1 MVPLTISAQ
10 NGIINQYDY
19 FDKQIASLNLSN
31 YYILRNGDFA
41 YNKSYSNGYPYGTV
55 KRLDKFEEGALS
67 SLYICFKVIN
77 VDSNYLTF
85 YFDSNKWNREV
96 KLISG
101 EGARNHGLLNLSPVD
116 FFNMKLFIS
125 SNNKEQI
132 KIAYFLKLLNRKIKL
147 LSLKIQALKKYKEGL
162 IQQTLKSTIKVPLK
176 KIINESL
183 NKTVTNNQYVLLSS
197 TAKGI
202 FLQSDFFNHQVA
214 SKNNIGYKIL
224 EEGQIVFSPQ
234 NLWLGNIN
242 LLTKYKI
249 GCVSP
254 SYKIFDINTKIVDSN
269 YLIEIMRT
277 KLFLHKYKLC
287 SEQGASV
294 VRRNLDLDQF
304 LNIRVPIP
312 SNDKFYSLLKEI
324 NYLIEKES
332 SKLNIII
339 SIKNYL
345 LKNMFI

>member
-162 IQQTLKSTIKVPLK
+162 VDKLLISKGNDYIFLKDLIKIMPKGNLGAK
-176 KIINESL
+176 MGIINGSYPFYLSGDNTSRL
-183 NKTVTNNQYVLLSS
+183 NSFMLNGTYIIANDGGE
-197 TAKGI
+197 AG
-202 FLQSDFFNHQVA
+202 FR
-214 SKNNIGYKIL
+214 
-224 EEGQIVFSPQ
+224 
-234 NLWLGNIN
+234 
-242 LLTKYKI
+242 LTKGKF
-249 GCVSP
+249 
-254 SYKIFDINTKIVDSN
+254 SYSDHCICFKGDNDIVTVNLFN
-269 YLIEIMRT
+269 YLNSIKRQVTYKGFTGSGLKNIDRQYFF
-277 KLFLHKYKLC
+277 KLKIPQKIRDAQLAKVFQLVQTYIDNLEQEVKL
-287 SEQGASV
+287 AH
-294 VRRNLDLDQF
+294 
-304 LNIRVPIP
+304 
-312 SNDKFYSLLKEI
+312 LLKTNI
-324 NYLIEKES
+324 
-332 SKLNIII
+332 LN
-339 SIKNYL
+339 
-345 LKNMFI
+345 NMFI

>member
-55 KRLDKFEEGALS
+55 KKLDKFEEGALS

-116 FFNMKLFIS
+116 FFNIKLFIS

-162 IQQTLKSTIKVPLK
+162 ISRGLKLIIGNNKFVKFKSLFEEYNVKNEEDFLPYTVGKYGLKQIQDFNYNISNHKVFKPNSLLIGLGIEEIAFSTKTTGSVSPVYNVYSLKSCCDDSFV
-176 KIINESL
+176 N
-183 NKTVTNNQYVLLSS
+183 
-197 TAKGI
+197 I
-202 FLQSDFFNHQVA
+202 FLKPLLWIKKAFITKKSTRREFEIDKKALENM
-214 SKNNIGYKIL
+214 KIPYL
-224 EEGQIVFSPQ
+224 NSNEI
-234 NLWLGNIN
+234 
-242 LLTKYKI
+242 KYLCYSIK
-249 GCVSP
+249 
-254 SYKIFDINTKIVDSN
+254 KVDK
-269 YLIEIMRT
+269 LIETLMDKKD
-277 KLFLHKYKLC
+277 KLDFCKK
-287 SEQGASV
+287 
-294 VRRNLDLDQF
+294 
-304 LNIRVPIP
+304 
-312 SNDKFYSLLKEI
+312 
-324 NYLIEKES
+324 
-332 SKLNIII
+332 
-339 SIKNYL
+339 YL
-345 LKNMFI
+345 LEAMFI